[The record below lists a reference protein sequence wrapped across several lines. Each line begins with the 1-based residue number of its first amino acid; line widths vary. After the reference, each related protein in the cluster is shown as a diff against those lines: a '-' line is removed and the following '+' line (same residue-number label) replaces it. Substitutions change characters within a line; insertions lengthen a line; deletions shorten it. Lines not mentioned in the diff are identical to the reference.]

1 MTFADYHDI
10 GMQGLF
16 VYPPNKFAFCL
27 IDKNACSTWISTVM
41 QPLLHGGKAPCK
53 TESKAEDCVS
63 ELDFGVSDESRER
76 FGQRGI
82 ESIFQDSG
90 ATRAVFVRDPMER
103 FASAFFNKCLNAQH
117 LHAVHRYCLYH
128 SSNGSTTRFRDIV
141 ETALASDMSTVNSH
155 WMPQAY
161 HCELKE
167 RINGYNV
174 IGLMQKETFEEDMN
188 CVLAKSGLQRFIK
201 PNHTQLSPT
210 LMNDR
215 NRLSETMVLQKLFPA
230 DIALQLINH
239 MRIDYDVFGF
249 SRNPEWLQG
258 ATGEWYDLDP
268 SPVPSLAAD
277 ISYEQRESDD
287 LVELA
292 ISRGYAI

>member
-1 MTFADYHDI
+1 M
-10 GMQGLF
+10 
-16 VYPPNKFAFCL
+16 
-27 IDKNACSTWISTVM
+27 
-41 QPLLHGGKAPCK
+41 
-53 TESKAEDCVS
+53 
-63 ELDFGVSDESRER
+63 
-76 FGQRGI
+76 
-82 ESIFQDSG
+82 
-90 ATRAVFVRDPMER
+90 
-103 FASAFFNKCLNAQH
+103 
-117 LHAVHRYCLYH
+117 
-128 SSNGSTTRFRDIV
+128 SN
-141 ETALASDMSTVNSH
+141 VNPH

-161 HCELKE
+161 HCELKD

-230 DIALQLINH
+230 DIVLRLINH

-268 SPVPSLAAD
+268 SPVPSLAAN